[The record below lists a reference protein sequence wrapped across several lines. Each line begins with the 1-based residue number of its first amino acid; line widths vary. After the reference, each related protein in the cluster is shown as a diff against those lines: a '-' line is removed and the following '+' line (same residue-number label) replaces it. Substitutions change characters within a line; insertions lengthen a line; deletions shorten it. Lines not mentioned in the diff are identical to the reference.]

1 MFLSASTLFILFFLC
16 LVGVILTIIFTIIGF
31 ANNKTHKYSWLV
43 AFFILLF
50 GMIFCIYTLVNK
62 AVTKIQ
68 SVTDEFGNQI
78 EQTMQDFS
86 DSLTHNNDGLLQS
99 NEHLKSLK
107 KFTADSVFTPNQ
119 FYTYLG
125 FDSYYRF
132 PLRYP
137 FSIHCS
143 PFRDN
148 GELYDEKNVEKF
160 DVNNN
165 GEIALGITNISKLA
179 LDKNFVLLEQS
190 MSSNRSN
197 KIEKH
202 YVLFSFETEKKE
214 EVLNEKELIKLAK
227 SKGYRGSSQLMS
239 IEEYGALFKE

>member
-1 MFLSASTLFILFFLC
+1 MFLSAGTLFLLSFLC
-16 LVGVILTIIFTIIGF
+16 LVGVILAIVFTIIGF
-31 ANNKTHKYSWLV
+31 ANNKTHKYSWLA
-43 AFFILLF
+43 AFFVFLF

-68 SVTDEFGNQI
+68 RVTDEFGNQI

-86 DSLTHNNDGLLQS
+86 DSLAHNNDGLLQS
-99 NEHLKSLK
+99 NEHLKTLK
-107 KFTADSVFTPNQ
+107 RYTADSIFTPNQ

-125 FDSYYRF
+125 FESYYRF

-137 FSIHCS
+137 YSIHCS

-148 GELYDEKNVEKF
+148 GELYNEKNVEKF
-160 DVNNN
+160 DVNDN
-165 GEIALGITNISKLA
+165 GEIALGITHISKLA
-179 LDKNFVLLEQS
+179 LDKYFALLEQS
-190 MSSNRSN
+190 ITSNRSN

-214 EVLNEKELIKLAK
+214 EVANEKELMKLAK
-227 SKGYRGSSQLMS
+227 SKSYRGSSQLMS
-239 IEEYGALFKE
+239 IEEYDALFKK